1 MLFVYFCKRYQSKMN
16 LLHKYILITLLAV
29 LSVSCNRF
37 IAIERNDYLSSD
49 TAFVKYVAEEQMPY
63 STNNSVTMLDGA
75 QEKFDSLFNDIR
87 NAKHHIH
94 LEYFNFRHDSINNVL
109 LTLLAQKAKEG
120 VEVRAM
126 FDAFG
131 NLSNN
136 QPLKRKDLEKIRATG
151 IEIIKFFPASCYGGI
166 KTLKALGGPFKN
178 VKFLPT
184 GGVDE
189 SNILEYLA
197 LDSVVAIGGS
207 FMMKGDIKENTKR
220 VLELIGKGE

>member
-1 MLFVYFCKRYQSKMN
+1 MLKGNKIVPVVVIKDINDTVPTLKG
-16 LLHKYILITLLAV
+16 LIEGGI
-29 LSVSCNRF
+29 N
-37 IAIERNDYLSSD
+37 
-49 TAFVKYVAEEQMPY
+49 VAEI
-63 STNNSVTMLDGA
+63 T
-75 QEKFDSLFNDIR
+75 
-87 NAKHHIH
+87 
-94 LEYFNFRHDSINNVL
+94 FR
-109 LTLLAQKAKEG
+109 TACAKEAIALG
-120 VEVRAM
+120 KREFPGMLIGAGTILNVTQAKEALAAGAEFIVSPGFDLETCNYLKEVNVPYIPGAVTPTEIM
-126 FDAFG
+126 TC
-131 NLSNN
+131 LSN
-136 QPLKRKDLEKIRATG
+136 G

-220 VLELIGKGE
+220 VLDLISKGE

>member
-1 MLFVYFCKRYQSKMN
+1 MLKGNKIVPVVVIKEIN
-16 LLHKYILITLLAV
+16 DTIPTLKG
-29 LSVSCNRF
+29 LSEGGIN
-37 IAIERNDYLSSD
+37 
-49 TAFVKYVAEEQMPY
+49 VAEI
-63 STNNSVTMLDGA
+63 T
-75 QEKFDSLFNDIR
+75 
-87 NAKHHIH
+87 
-94 LEYFNFRHDSINNVL
+94 FR
-109 LTLLAQKAKEG
+109 TACAKEAIALG
-120 VEVRAM
+120 KKEFPSMLIGAGTILNVTQAKEAVEAGAEFIVSPG
-126 FDAFG
+126 FDLETCNYLKEVNVPYIPGAVTPTEIMTC
-131 NLSNN
+131 LSN
-136 QPLKRKDLEKIRATG
+136 G

-220 VLELIGKGE
+220 VLDLISKGE

>member
-1 MLFVYFCKRYQSKMN
+1 MLKGNKIVPVVVIKDINDTVPTLKGLIEGGINVAEITFRTACAKEAIALGKREFPG
-16 LLHKYILITLLAV
+16 ILIGAGTIL
-29 LSVSCNRF
+29 N
-37 IAIERNDYLSSD
+37 
-49 TAFVKYVAEEQMPY
+49 
-63 STNNSVTMLDGA
+63 VT
-75 QEKFDSLFNDIR
+75 Q
-87 NAKHHIH
+87 
-94 LEYFNFRHDSINNVL
+94 
-109 LTLLAQKAKEG
+109 AKEAIAAG
-120 VEVRAM
+120 AEFIVSPGFDLETCNYLKEVNVPYIPGAVTPTEIM
-126 FDAFG
+126 TC
-131 NLSNN
+131 LSN
-136 QPLKRKDLEKIRATG
+136 G

-220 VLELIGKGE
+220 VLDLISKGE

>member
-1 MLFVYFCKRYQSKMN
+1 MLKGNKIVPVVVIKDINDTVPTLKG
-16 LLHKYILITLLAV
+16 LIEGGI
-29 LSVSCNRF
+29 N
-37 IAIERNDYLSSD
+37 
-49 TAFVKYVAEEQMPY
+49 VAEI
-63 STNNSVTMLDGA
+63 T
-75 QEKFDSLFNDIR
+75 
-87 NAKHHIH
+87 
-94 LEYFNFRHDSINNVL
+94 FR
-109 LTLLAQKAKEG
+109 TACAKEAIALG
-120 VEVRAM
+120 KREFPGMLIGAGTILNVTQAKEAIAAGAEFIVSPGFDLETCNYLKEVNVPYIPGAVTPTEIM
-126 FDAFG
+126 TC
-131 NLSNN
+131 LSN
-136 QPLKRKDLEKIRATG
+136 G

-220 VLELIGKGE
+220 VLDLISKGE